1 MPNTI
6 ERDIH
11 FYRVD
16 TGYDESG
23 KPNSFDPMPVFEH
36 VDKLGWKDER
46 RGNRYWDND
55 GKVTGCWVH
64 DPKMPCKITL
74 GTIRRTDLPLMENQ
88 GELSPLE
95 IPEKAGLVEQTHVV
109 FLGDDIVGCDLN
121 YYGPRVSRLAFYLAD
136 KAVGIAP
143 EILNFHPVLRRDIY
157 QQLKKI
163 TFLRSLDFKIRSSY
177 ADSIAD
183 IDQNL
188 WEALAAAR
196 RAAGGEDIDIE
207 LIFQASSRSH
217 GWLYSGLLETIKAIC
232 TRPEVQ
238 YEMSK
243 LIVNGYDAEKQKAV
257 KLDLLSDKLIIKK
270 AILKIDSKSNALN
283 PRSAFDAIISAY
295 EEIRDEIMI
304 SPSAV
309 I

>member
-16 TGYDESG
+16 TGYDQSG
-23 KPNSFDPMPVFEH
+23 KPKSFDPIPVLEH
-36 VDKLGWKDER
+36 VGKLAWKDGQGR
-46 RGNRYWDND
+46 NRYWDND

-64 DPKMPCKITL
+64 NSKMPCKVTL

-95 IPEKAGLVEQTHVV
+95 IPDKAGLVEQTHIV
-109 FLGDDIVGCDLN
+109 FLGDDIVGCDIN

-143 EILNFHPVLRRDIY
+143 EILNFNPILRRDVL
-157 QQLKKI
+157 QQLKKMTYLKSI
-163 TFLRSLDFKIRSSY
+163 ELKIRSSY
-177 ADSIAD
+177 ADDIAD
-183 IDQNL
+183 IDKNL
-188 WEALAAAR
+188 YEALAAAR
-196 RAAGGEDIDIE
+196 RAAGGEDIDIG

-238 YEMSK
+238 YEMRK
-243 LIVNGYDAEKQKAV
+243 LVVNGYNAEKQKAL
-257 KLDLLSDKLIIKK
+257 KLDLLSDKLIIKRS
-270 AILKIDSKSNALN
+270 ILKIDSKSNALN
-283 PRSAFDAIISAY
+283 PKSAFDAIISAY
-295 EEIRDEIMI
+295 EEIKDEILI
-304 SPSAV
+304 APSAV